1 MCRQIIFVLHL
12 SLINPI
18 LYFSAGVGRT
28 GVFLAIDLTIDEIER
43 SGKDNVDIFNLVV
56 RFRHRRTNMVQT
68 TVS

>member
-12 SLINPI
+12 SLNNPI